1 VRLMLTLTPIVCVAA
16 AIAISNI
23 LETYLVENDE
33 ELEDDEEE
41 FKVTG
46 KKGDKSI
53 TFDTLDA
60 GIKSPGL
67 KFTIVG
73 GVSLLLCLFAFHCTY
88 VTSTAYSSPS
98 VVLASQNRDGSQ
110 HIIDDFREAYYW
122 LRQNV
127 FPQA

>member
-1 VRLMLTLTPIVCVAA
+1 MLTLTPIVCVAA

-23 LETYLVENDE
+23 LETYLVESDE
-33 ELEDDEEE
+33 EPEDDED

-46 KKGDKSI
+46 KKKGDKTV
-53 TFDTLDA
+53 TFDSFDV
-60 GIKSPGL
+60 GIKSQGL

-73 GVSLLLCLFAFHCTY
+73 GVSILLCLFAFHCTY
-88 VTSTAYSSPS
+88 VTSSAYSSPS

-127 FPQA
+127 FL